1 MSLPVFQHPC
11 YAVVEDDH
19 VVRIAYHKGASLPPP
34 AEEDASLVEAVS
46 AYTRALLISRFQ
58 LQQRWIPSENSPARC
73 DILLSPNWDSCETL
87 VLVLQNQF
95 GAQPGVWSRSACV
108 SQGLRK
114 GSMLSL
120 LQGCKAAG
128 YGWIIANANCNS
140 VVLEKGRGK
149 EPIEG
154 SASPEEHVLSVYE
167 SYVRQTA
174 ATHLLLLGY
183 GHGAVLCK
191 EILQV
196 RPVRCRGRG
205 NVVEQSRQINQR
217 RSCIHHI
224 ALCPYTHPAPLP
236 LSLLLHSESWHSLL
250 PPLLQVPGS
259 PVSPCWMRVRWV
271 LRTTGNMADTHFV
284 IHILIYTC

>member
-1 MSLPVFQHPC
+1 MSLPVLQHPC
-11 YAVVEDDH
+11 YAVVEDDQ

-46 AYTRALLISRFQ
+46 AYARALLISRFQ
-58 LQQRWIPSENSPARC
+58 LRQRWIPSESSPARC

-87 VLVLQNQF
+87 VLVLQNQV
-95 GAQPGVWSRSACV
+95 GAQPGIWSRSACV

-120 LQGCKAAG
+120 LEGCKAAG

-149 EPIEG
+149 ELIEG

-183 GHGAVLCK
+183 GNGAVLCK
-191 EILQV
+191 EVLQV
-196 RPVRCRGRG
+196 RLVRHREES
-205 NVVEQSRQINQR
+205 VAVEQSCQIDR
-217 RSCIHHI
+217 PPVLHHI
-224 ALCPYTHPAPLP
+224 ALRPYTQPITPPAPLS
-236 LSLLLHSESWHSLL
+236 LSIAQRELALSSSSSSPGPRLAGIALLDASQMGAEDD
-250 PPLLQVPGS
+250 
-259 PVSPCWMRVRWV
+259 R
-271 LRTTGNMADTHFV
+271 
-284 IHILIYTC
+284 